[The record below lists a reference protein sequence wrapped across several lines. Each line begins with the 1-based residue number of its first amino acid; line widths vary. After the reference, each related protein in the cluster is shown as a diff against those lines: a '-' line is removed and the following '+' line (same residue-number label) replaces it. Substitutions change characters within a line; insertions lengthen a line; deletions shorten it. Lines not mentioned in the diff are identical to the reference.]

1 MKEAPNLNARNI
13 RLAVDDEGKLTI
25 AFGSKSR
32 TKEHW
37 GPRLYKKNEREN
49 FIVYILFGCNA
60 TKYKEI
66 QRDTRTE
73 ESFFKLRFFCLN
85 FQQFIHASQRNTKV
99 FVGLFCVVFS
109 TIYLK
114 CIPKVHR
121 LYCRASLIEHIF
133 NSNGLWWDNR
143 IKIGKKSLYSNSGVD

>member
-1 MKEAPNLNARNI
+1 MKEAPNLNAREHSIGSRRRRQVDNSI
-13 RLAVDDEGKLTI
+13 RFQESHK
-25 AFGSKSR
+25 R
-32 TKEHW
+32 TF
-37 GPRLYKKNEREN
+37 PAYIKKNESEN
-49 FIVYILFGCNA
+49 FVVYILFGCNA

-66 QRDTRTE
+66 QRGTRTV

-85 FQQFIHASQRNTKV
+85 FQQFIHASQRSTKV

-121 LYCRASLIEHIF
+121 LYCRAALIEHIF

>member
-1 MKEAPNLNARNI
+1 MPGNI

-37 GPRLYKKNEREN
+37 GSKLIKKRKGKLHSLYPLHLTQFVSSSE
-49 FIVYILFGCNA
+49 YPQFGCNA

-85 FQQFIHASQRNTKV
+85 FQQFIHASQRSTETC
-99 FVGLFCVVFS
+99 FCVIF
-109 TIYLK
+109 YNLFK

-133 NSNGLWWDNR
+133 DPNELWWDNR
-143 IKIGKKSLYSNSGVD
+143 IKIGKKS